1 MFSNEN
7 LLQACTLEEKQ
18 PEPIELTP
26 EATSPAIAS
35 EPKVNIPSDET
46 FKFKIPDA
54 LEENQN
60 LLENVLRRQS
70 LFKLKDK
77 MNGKVSKQINEIE
90 RRKLSP
96 YRFSN
101 SPLKAKRAKEHTSGL
116 GSHAKRTELPVSKL
130 TEIPE
135 EQYVVKATAK
145 NKPVNKLS
153 TALATSTVGTKNNNV
168 FKKIDQNSVQS
179 PTMVR
184 VAGLANKFFYKKF
197 NKSRNVKRLNATT
210 NSPFGGMASSEENCC
225 PNRSLQVTGSPM
237 AKKFTGSWECSNES
251 VDL

>member
-1 MFSNEN
+1 MTSNEN
-7 LLQACTLEEKQ
+7 LLQACSLEETG
-18 PEPIELTP
+18 PVTAVV
-26 EATSPAIAS
+26 EAESAVVSAAA
-35 EPKVNIPSDET
+35 ET
-46 FKFKIPDA
+46 FKFKIPEVM
-54 LEENQN
+54 EESEEN

-70 LFKLKDK
+70 LFKLKEK
-77 MNGKVSKQINEIE
+77 INGKVSKQINEIE

-116 GSHAKRTELPVSKL
+116 AKSGLAKRTELPVSKL

-135 EQYVVKATAK
+135 EQYVMRSSAATA
-145 NKPVNKLS
+145 
-153 TALATSTVGTKNNNV
+153 VGGGDVKSP
-168 FKKIDQNSVQS
+168 FSRGFGKKMENSCVSS

-197 NKSRNVKRLNATT
+197 SKSRNVKRLNATT
-210 NSPFGGMASSEENCC
+210 TAGSPYSNGAEETENRNPNMSLQNASS
-225 PNRSLQVTGSPM
+225 PAGKRLVS
-237 AKKFTGSWECSNES
+237 AWKAANES